1 MGPSESLVGM
11 EGLLGWAL
19 RTLLLSSAYTMSSFF
34 VVVPYFTYLAWLTD
48 LSLVQSSHSRASA
61 ALLAWINPFLGTSA
75 LVRDELHPSSMF
87 WLLRIR
93 GSSIHDLYWSYQD
106 LPPPLKVLRE
116 SIQSGSSFHTTTKKL
131 LYWKP
136 LAMYPSTIDSFS
148 KCVV

>member
-61 ALLAWINPFLGTSA
+61 ALLA
-75 LVRDELHPSSMF
+75 
-87 WLLRIR
+87 
-93 GSSIHDLYWSYQD
+93 
-106 LPPPLKVLRE
+106 
-116 SIQSGSSFHTTTKKL
+116 
-131 LYWKP
+131 
-136 LAMYPSTIDSFS
+136 
-148 KCVV
+148 